1 MTKKF
6 DESLENTDW
15 VVVASPTLKRQRASN
30 QAVQDGQQCI
40 FDATSPTAPNSQH
53 QESQERA
60 VLDHWQPIL
69 SNVIILAFLGTSIF
83 LSIKCDYLF
92 FEEISKGYFIISL
105 LLIFK
110 YSGGKG
116 HDVPNFRDDFRQQD

>member
-69 SNVIILAFLGTSIF
+69 SNVIILAFWVLPFFSRSNVIIYF
-83 LSIKCDYLF
+83 LK
-92 FEEISKGYFIISL
+92 
-105 LLIFK
+105 K
-110 YSGGKG
+110 YRR
-116 HDVPNFRDDFRQQD
+116 VTL